1 MGENQIVTNFSP
13 QNLNVSSFRFLTDT
27 CMYDDIFQE
36 FYTADSDSQKIFK
49 TFELKGDMPEETF
62 ITEII
67 DDMISY
73 IQEW

>member
-1 MGENQIVTNFSP
+1 
-13 QNLNVSSFRFLTDT
+13 
-27 CMYDDIFQE
+27 MYDYIFQE
-36 FYTADSDSQKIFK
+36 FYTTDSDSQKIFK

>member
-1 MGENQIVTNFSP
+1 MSQTSP
-13 QNLNVSSFRFLTDT
+13 PKKLNVSSFRFLTDT

-36 FYTADSDSQKIFK
+36 FYTADNESQKIFK
-49 TFELKGDMPEETF
+49 TFELKGDMPGETF